1 MKILVTSTS
10 FQDTPGNHHAFLKSK
25 KCNVDFMRGP
35 LNEYELLNVID
46 KYDGLSCGDDDYTSV
61 VLEKGFDARLR
72 VISKYGVGLDKIDL
86 DTAQRLNIVV
96 KNCPGINQ
104 NSVAEHVLALLLC
117 YSKNIH
123 LQYNSVQNGSWERI
137 SGEEII
143 NKTIGIIGLGAIGKE
158 VALKCFALGLIV
170 YVYDVKKDVQ
180 FLKANPKIYFAKNL
194 IEIYNNC
201 EIISLHVPHNENT
214 HQMIN
219 SDTINNLMLKNPIL
233 INTARGK
240 LVDSNAV
247 VDGIENNKIKAY
259 LCDVLDVEP
268 IKENEVLKGKKN
280 IIITPHIGSRT
291 IQNVENQAIMAIKNL
306 FAEFDRL
313 NLKTI

>member
-46 KYDGLSCGDDDYTSV
+46 KYDGIICGDDDYTSV

-268 IKENEVLKGKKN
+268 IKENEVLKGKKYYYN
-280 IIITPHIGSRT
+280 SSYRL
-291 IQNVENQAIMAIKNL
+291 KN
-306 FAEFDRL
+306 
-313 NLKTI
+313 NTKC

>member
-35 LNEYELLNVID
+35 LNEYELLNIID
-46 KYDGLSCGDDDYTSV
+46 KYDGIICGDDDYTSE
-61 VLEKGFDARLR
+61 VLEKGFDASLR

-86 DTAQRLNIVV
+86 DTAKRLNIVV

-137 SGEEII
+137 SGEEIK

-158 VALKCFALGLIV
+158 VALKCFALGLRV

-180 FLKANPKIYFAKNL
+180 FLKANPKIYFVKNL
-194 IEIYNNC
+194 IEIYNDC

-259 LCDVLDVEP
+259 LCDVLDIEP

>member
-1 MKILVTSTS
+1 
-10 FQDTPGNHHAFLKSK
+10 
-25 KCNVDFMRGP
+25 MRGP

-46 KYDGLSCGDDDYTSV
+46 KYEGIICGDDDYTSV

>member
-46 KYDGLSCGDDDYTSV
+46 KYDGIICGDDDYTSV